1 MTSQFFG
8 YDSSYHIADT
18 IQPGYAYWVKVSQGG
33 SLILTSSDI
42 APTSGF
48 ISIVPDTGVPPPPP
62 PEVLGNTTT
71 AQLSLKAGW
80 NMVSVPIT
88 ALDFQ
93 TTAIFPNAVSNA
105 FSYTAGQYTSE
116 TTLRNGAGYWVKY
129 GAAAN
134 PNIEGYFL
142 ASDTF
147 SVSAGWNL
155 VGSVGNRIPV
165 SGIAS
170 APGGMIASQF
180 FGFDQF
186 YAGADTLVPGK
197 AYWVKVNQAGQLILS
212 SATMLPSN
220 CLTIVPTEELP
231 PAPPIAKG
239 QGALSQIPEA
249 FGLLQNYPNPFN
261 PSTVIRYELPVD
273 SYVTLKVYDVLGRLV
288 ETIVDGSQEAGYRTA
303 TWKASSSPSGIY
315 FYTLKA
321 GTFTETKK
329 LLLLR

>member
-1 MTSQFFG
+1 MLFRS
-8 YDSSYHIADT
+8 
-18 IQPGYAYWVKVSQGG
+18 
-33 SLILTSSDI
+33 
-42 APTSGF
+42 
-48 ISIVPDTGVPPPPP
+48 
-62 PEVLGNTTT
+62 
-71 AQLSLKAGW
+71 
-80 NMVSVPIT
+80 
-88 ALDFQ
+88 
-93 TTAIFPNAVSNA
+93 
-105 FSYTAGQYTSE
+105 
-116 TTLRNGAGYWVKY
+116 
-129 GAAAN
+129 AAAN
-134 PNIEGYFL
+134 PNIAGYFL